1 MLGGRNNPRSAG
13 ERERLERAP
22 GPGASPA
29 PLPRRHRPRRAAPP
43 GTASIR
49 SSCAAPRSGR
59 GEPACGGR
67 VWMPPCARPRWDPA
81 GFAGGQAPGQSRRR
95 RPSRAMDHRGV
106 DDWRPP
112 RTLYRFRIHR
122 SRCDLQFG
130 RSPACARIAV
140 HGSSPALRD
149 RNPGIR
155 RQSHVSPSWGLPE
168 DVEPVYPGA
177 ALPDPGL
184 DHDIEGRAVQ
194 RPSAAG
200 ADDLD
205 VEVRQR
211 RPDQAELAGRTAISR
226 SSCSLVIS
234 PRNRSS
240 AQPAATHH
248 RTPAPASRP
257 ATSRGRQASQGGSP
271 PASAQPAASHHQP

>member
-1 MLGGRNNPRSAG
+1 VQRRPEQHRSAAHARLPGLG
-13 ERERLERAP
+13 EVSL
-22 GPGASPA
+22 
-29 PLPRRHRPRRAAPP
+29 RAAAGCGCRPARGHDGIRLALQAGRLP
-43 GTASIR
+43 GSRGEGAVAAPWTIVVSMTGDHHAPCTASEFT
-49 SSCAAPRSGR
+49 AAAVICSL
-59 GEPACGGR
+59 
-67 VWMPPCARPRWDPA
+67 A
-81 GFAGGQAPGQSRRR
+81 G
-95 RPSRAMDHRGV
+95 
-106 DDWRPP
+106 
-112 RTLYRFRIHR
+112 
-122 SRCDLQFG
+122 
-130 RSPACARIAV
+130 SPACARIAV

-155 RQSHVSPSWGLPE
+155 RQIHVSPSWGLPE

-184 DHDIEGRAVQ
+184 GHDVVGRAVQ